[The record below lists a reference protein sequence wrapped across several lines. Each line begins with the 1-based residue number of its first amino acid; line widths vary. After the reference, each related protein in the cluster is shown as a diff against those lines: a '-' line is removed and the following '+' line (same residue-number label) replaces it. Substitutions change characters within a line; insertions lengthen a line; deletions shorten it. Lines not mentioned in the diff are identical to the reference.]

1 MAPFSRRQFLT
12 TALAAG
18 GSNVLL
24 AGNMLPPDAV
34 NDFLIR
40 PDITYLNNASTHP
53 MPKVSVEAMQEF
65 IRRKAS
71 GETTVGELF
80 ATMKQPRILFS
91 QLINADLGEIAL
103 VNSTMAGENAVV
115 AGLGLH
121 RAKGNIVTDALHWE
135 GSMYMY
141 KALESKDLALRIA
154 RTRDY
159 GIDLNELDKLIDGD
173 TRLVAVSLVA
183 SRNGFRHDLAAV
195 CRLAHAKGALVYADI
210 IQAVGAFPVDVKAT
224 GVDFCAC
231 GSYKWMM
238 GDCGTGFV
246 YVRKDL
252 LGNVFKKEQWGY
264 LQCED
269 LTIDEFQQSVSKPIV
284 QFTERKDARGY
295 IETATPSFCGLVG
308 AAKSLE
314 LVLKLGPG
322 KIGAHIKPLI
332 DHLKEEL
339 PKRGYPLMT
348 PRGNQS
354 PTALFS
360 VSDGKALAKRLEE
373 RKIRTTIHDTSMR
386 VSPGIFSTPQ
396 DIDKLM
402 EALPRL

>member
-1 MAPFSRRQFLT
+1 MTHFSRRQFLT
-12 TALAAG
+12 TTLVAG
-18 GSNVLL
+18 GSSVLV
-24 AGNMLPPDAV
+24 AGSRLQHADH
-34 NDFLIR
+34 DFMIGQDL
-40 PDITYLNNASTHP
+40 TYLNNASTHP
-53 MPKVSVEAMQEF
+53 MPTVAVDAMQEF

-91 QLINADLGEIAL
+91 KLINADPEEVAL

-141 KALESKDLALRIA
+141 KALESKDLTLRIA

-159 GIDLNELDKLIDGD
+159 GIDLNELDRLIDGD

-195 CRLAHAKGALVYADI
+195 CKLAHAKGALVYADI
-210 IQAVGAFPVDVKAT
+210 IQGVGAFPFDVKAT

-269 LTIDEFQQSVSKPIV
+269 LSIDEFQQSASKPIV
-284 QFTERKDARGY
+284 QFTERHDARGF

-314 LVLKLGPG
+314 LVLNLGPA
-322 KIGAHIKPLI
+322 KIEGHIRPLTEQ
-332 DHLKEEL
+332 LKREL

-348 PRGNQS
+348 PGNNQS
-354 PTALFS
+354 PTALFA
-360 VSDGKALAKRLEE
+360 VPDGKSLARQLEE
-373 RKIRTTIHDTSMR
+373 QKIRTTVHDTSMR
-386 VSPGIFSTPQ
+386 VSPGIFNTQ
-396 DIDKLM
+396 RDIEKLI
-402 EALPRL
+402 EAMPRL